1 MYGGWG
7 DLSGEGVRGGRSVFS
22 ALSFLALV
30 FISQC
35 LAYPSF
41 SFMLPIC
48 CSVLLLALFFFRL
61 FIISPLRHNRCLHPH
76 LYTRLCFCVS
86 ARRPHISSILLHPS
100 PSLSHFPSVTF
111 SCCFVAVC
119 SIPSRLFPSHS
130 LFCRLDRTS
139 MLFMFFSFLVA
150 LFSCILL
157 PAAPFLAQDAAAAQG
172 SSAPTATHH
181 GGLRRAPPAGGGPAG
196 GAGLDGA

>member
-139 MLFMFFSFLVA
+139 MLFMFFF
-150 LFSCILL
+150 LFSSRSSPASFCPQRHFWRRMQLQPKAPAHRPPHIMAAFDALRPQAVDLL
-157 PAAPFLAQDAAAAQG
+157 
-172 SSAPTATHH
+172 
-181 GGLRRAPPAGGGPAG
+181 AGQV
-196 GAGLDGA
+196 